1 VSNEVRVLAIEDEPQ
16 LVRFLRAS
24 LAGHSI
30 RLIDASTGAL
40 GLIEASTRVPDLIL
54 LDLGL
59 PDMDGVEVCKR
70 LREWTKI
77 PILVLSA
84 RGQERDK
91 IEALDAGA
99 DDYLTKPFG
108 IGELLAR
115 IRVALRHAERVGDT
129 DEPTVKAGALM
140 IDLAARR
147 VTRDEK
153 EVHLTPN
160 EFKLLAEL
168 VRNADRVVTQ
178 RQLLKSVWGP
188 GSVDHTHYLRVYM
201 ANLRHKLEAEP
212 ARPRHLMT
220 EAGVGYRFRTQTNP
234 D

>member
-1 VSNEVRVLAIEDEPQ
+1 MTSETVILAIEDEPQ

-24 LAGHSI
+24 LAGHAI
-30 RLIDASTGAL
+30 HLIDAPTGAA

-59 PDMDGVEVCKR
+59 PDMDGVEVCRR
-70 LREWTKI
+70 LRDWTTI
-77 PILVLSA
+77 PIIILSA

-115 IRVALRHAERVGDT
+115 IRVAQRHAQRGPGSEEPVVTAGKLRV
-129 DEPTVKAGALM
+129 
-140 IDLAARR
+140 DLAARR
-147 VTRDEK
+147 VERSGQ
-153 EVHLTPN
+153 EVHLTPT

-168 VRNADRVVTQ
+168 VRSADRVVTQ
-178 RQLLKSVWGP
+178 RQLLKAVWGP

-201 ANLRHKLEAEP
+201 ANLRHKLEDEP
-212 ARPRHLMT
+212 ARPQHLMT
-220 EAGVGYRFRTQTNP
+220 EAGVGYRFRTAQAP
-234 D
+234 

>member
-1 VSNEVRVLAIEDEPQ
+1 MKQDLVILVIEDEPQ
-16 LVRFLRAS
+16 LVRFLRAALS
-24 LAGHSI
+24 PHGMKV
-30 RLIDASTGAL
+30 IDAATGEA
-40 GLIEASTRVPDLIL
+40 GLIEASTRAPDLIL

-59 PDMDGVEVCKR
+59 PDMDGVAVCKR
-70 LREWTKI
+70 LREWSVI
-77 PILVLSA
+77 PIIVLSA

-115 IRVALRHAERVGDT
+115 IRVALRHAQRGEKDGEPVVTGGDLTIDLGARRVLRGDT
-129 DEPTVKAGALM
+129 D
-140 IDLAARR
+140 
-147 VTRDEK
+147 
-153 EVHLTPN
+153 VHLTPL

-168 VRNADRVVTQ
+168 AKNADRVVTQ

-201 ANLRHKLEAEP
+201 ANLRHKLEETP
-212 ARPRHLMT
+212 ARPQHLIT
-220 EAGVGYRFRTQTNP
+220 EAGVGYRFRTG
-234 D
+234 